1 MPFGPSTA
9 RNSREEYVLQKI
21 EYYKVMEYMGK
32 SDWKR
37 HYFKSYKDAV
47 KSFKNLKQNKRK
59 VLIFACRNDELGELS
74 TGINDR
80 FKDE

>member
-9 RNSREEYVLQKI
+9 RNSREQYVLQNI
-21 EYYKVMEYMGK
+21 EYYKVMEYMGR
-32 SDWKR
+32 SNWER

-47 KSFKNLKQNKRK
+47 KSFKKLKENKRK

>member
-1 MPFGPSTA
+1 MPFGPSTL

-21 EYYKVMEYMGK
+21 EYYKVMEYMGR

-37 HYFKSYKDAV
+37 HYFESYKDAV
-47 KSFKNLKQNKRK
+47 KSFKKLKESKRK
-59 VLIFACRNDELGELS
+59 VLIFACRNNELGELS

>member
-1 MPFGPSTA
+1 MPFGPSTT

-21 EYYKVMEYMGK
+21 EYYKVMEYMGR

-47 KSFKNLKQNKRK
+47 KSFKKLKESKRK
-59 VLIFACRNDELGELS
+59 VLIFACRNNELGELS